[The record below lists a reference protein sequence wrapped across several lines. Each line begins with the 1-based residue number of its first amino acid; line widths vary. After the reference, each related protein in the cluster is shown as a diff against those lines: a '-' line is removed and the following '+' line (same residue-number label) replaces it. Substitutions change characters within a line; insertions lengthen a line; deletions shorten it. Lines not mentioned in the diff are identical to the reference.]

1 MNIGNFSIKYKYF
14 ILALAIGIIITGAYS
29 KSTLKTQ
36 LAPDTNAPTATVMT
50 QYPGAS
56 AQDVVKDIAEPMED
70 EFAKLEG
77 ISRVESTSQDNM
89 SIISLEF
96 GYNTDIDAASI
107 DVQNAISRIRNN
119 LPASMHEPKVL
130 KFNTSDKPIM
140 TLGLKSDSV
149 DMRTIRQIA
158 EDEIGFDL
166 QLVEGVASIDVF
178 GGYSSLVRVDIDKNK
193 LISYGLTLDGVS
205 KILAQNNV
213 NAPGGKLTDNNKEI
227 LVRVEEG
234 LRSIEDL
241 ENIKIPL
248 EDGNSIYLNDIAS
261 IQLSIED
268 LESSY
273 KLNGEE
279 AISILVTK
287 RSDANTVEVADNTRE
302 AIEEL
307 KTKYPFIDIEIAQ
320 DDSVFTN
327 QMVDNMTS
335 SVFVSMGLTI
345 LIIMLFISNV
355 GQSLVVAMSMPL
367 VFLTTLGLMKIT
379 GMSLD
384 MVTLS
389 ALILSIG
396 FVVDASVI
404 VVENIM
410 SHRDMGKNIMRA
422 TIDATNEIAMPSI
435 AGATT
440 TLVVLVPLIFIE
452 GFVGEM
458 FRPLSFTLIYA
469 ISASIIIALIIIPLF
484 TVMLSKFEF
493 NKINKVVEKAS
504 IPFNKMMDRIL
515 EFYVRTLEISLRNK
529 AKVLLIAVVLMILS
543 GLFLKNNGVE
553 MLPQFDSGVTFVSL
567 EMEAGTSLEETANT
581 VEEIE
586 MFLSNEENVKSYD
599 TQMGFEKGS
608 NLLSDFGVMGT
619 NQALMTINLN
629 TRKEREQTIWEFQED
644 LRETIQQLPGIQR
657 FVVKEQGGTATT
669 SSKAPIDLKI
679 SGPDQEILYS
689 IAEDLQNEISQIE
702 GTTNLY
708 KSFNIDNLQLNVKVD
723 NARAGEL
730 GLLNA
735 AVARQIFTSVEGIVG
750 SNMDI
755 EEMKNVDISVQYMDE
770 YRESID
776 DLLDIY
782 IDTPMGV
789 KVPLREVA
797 SVEISERA
805 NIITKEDFQYTI
817 NVLGYTH
824 TRAFSHITADVN
836 AVLENHAFPSGYSA
850 ELAGE
855 QRELSKSMGDMI
867 FLLGLAIIFVYLIL
881 VPQFKSF
888 LHPITVMV
896 TIPLAVIGVAPALG
910 LTGKYMSMPVLLGFI
925 LLAGTVINDAILL
938 LDVIRSKREEG
949 LEINESIEIAVRS
962 RYRPI
967 MMTSLSDI
975 TGMFPLAMQFA
986 LGSERFSPL
995 AIAVSG
1001 GMIATTFLAMI
1012 IVPVIYAS
1020 FEALKEW
1027 DRGTVFSSQTEGQG
1041 DR

>member
-1 MNIGNFSIKYKYF
+1 MNIGNFSLKNKYLV
-14 ILALAIGIIITGAYS
+14 LALAIAIVMIGLYS
-29 KSTLKTQ
+29 RVTLKTQ
-36 LAPDTNAPTATVMT
+36 LAPDTNAPMATVMI

-56 AQDVVKDIAEPMED
+56 AQDVVKDVTEPMED
-70 EFAKLEG
+70 EFGKLEG
-77 ISRVESTSQDNM
+77 ISRVGSTSQDNI

-96 GYNTDIDAASI
+96 GYGIDIDAASI
-107 DVQNAISRIRNN
+107 DVQNAISRIRNK
-119 LPASMHEPKVL
+119 LPDNMEEPKVL
-130 KFNTSDKPIM
+130 KFSTSDKPIM
-140 TLGLKSDSV
+140 TLSLKSDSV
-149 DMRTIRQIA
+149 DMRTIRQVA
-158 EDEIGFDL
+158 EDEIGVDL
-166 QLVEGVASIDVF
+166 QLVDGVASIDVF
-178 GGYSSLVRVDIDKNK
+178 GGYNSLVKVDMDKSK
-193 LISYGLTLDGVS
+193 LIAYGLTLNQVS
-205 KILAQNNV
+205 TILAKNNV
-213 NAPGGKLTDNNKEI
+213 NAPGGKLTDHNKEI

-234 LRSIEDL
+234 LESIDDL
-241 ENIKIPL
+241 ERLKIPL
-248 EDGNSIYLNDIAS
+248 EDGNSIDLKDIANIS
-261 IQLSIED
+261 LSVED

-273 KLNGEE
+273 RLNGQE

-287 RSDANTVEVADNTRE
+287 RSDANTVEVVENIKV

-307 KTKYPFIDIEIAQ
+307 DEKYPFIELEVAQ

-335 SVFVSMGLTI
+335 SVFFSMGLTLI
-345 LIIMLFISNV
+345 IIMLFISNI
-355 GQSLVVAMSMPL
+355 GQSIVVSMSMPL
-367 VFLTTLGLMKIT
+367 VFLTTLGMMKLT

-410 SHRDMGKNIMRA
+410 SHREGTGKDMTTA
-422 TIDATNEIAMPSI
+422 TIDATNEIALPSI

-440 TLVVLVPLIFIE
+440 TLVVLLPLIFIE

-458 FRPLSFTLIYA
+458 FRPLSLTLIYA
-469 ISASIIIALIIIPLF
+469 ITASIVIALIVIPLF

-493 NKINKVVEKAS
+493 KKTNKIIGIISK
-504 IPFNKMMDRIL
+504 PFNKIMDKIL
-515 EFYVRTLEISLRNK
+515 GFYVRLLKISLK
-529 AKVLLIAVVLMILS
+529 AKPMVLLIVFSLLIIS
-543 GLFLKNNGVE
+543 GLFLKNNGIE
-553 MLPQFDSGVTFVSL
+553 MLPEFDSGVTFISL
-567 EMEAGTSLEETANT
+567 EMEAGTSLEETTNA
-581 VEEIE
+581 VVEIE
-586 MFLSNEENVKSYD
+586 KRLAKERNVVSYD
-599 TQMGFEKGS
+599 TQIGFERDS

-629 TRKEREQTIWEFQED
+629 TRKEREQTIWEFQEK
-644 LRETIQQLPGIQR
+644 LREDIEEIPGIQR

-669 SSKAPIDLKI
+669 SSKAPIDIKI
-679 SGPDQEILYS
+679 SGEDQDILYGM
-689 IAEDLQNEISQIE
+689 AEDLQSEIAKIE

-708 KSFNIDNLQLNVKVD
+708 KSFNIDNVQLNVKID
-723 NARAGEL
+723 SARSQEL

-735 AVARQIFTSVEGIVG
+735 DVARQIFTSVEGIVG
-750 SNMDI
+750 TDMDI
-755 EEMKNVDISVQYMDE
+755 GDMKNVDIAVQYMEE
-770 YRESID
+770 YKQSID

-782 IDTPMGV
+782 IDTPIGV
-789 KVPLREVA
+789 KVPLREIATVH
-797 SVEISERA
+797 INERA
-805 NIITKEDFQYTI
+805 NIITKEDSQFTI

-824 TRAFSHITADVN
+824 TRAFSHITQDINKVIK
-836 AVLENHAFPSGYSA
+836 NHSFPSGYSA

-855 QRELSKSMGDMI
+855 QRELGDSMSDMI
-867 FLLGLAIIFVYLIL
+867 FLLALAIVFVYLVL

-896 TIPLAVIGVAPALG
+896 TIPLAIIGVAPALG

-938 LDVIRSKREEG
+938 LDVVRSKRDEG
-949 LEINESIEIAVRS
+949 LAVNEAVELAVTS

-967 MMTSLSDI
+967 MMTSISSI
-975 TGMFPLAMQFA
+975 TGMLPLAMQLA

-1001 GMIATTFLAMI
+1001 GMIATTFLSMI

-1020 FEALKEW
+1020 FEGMKEKFIK
-1027 DRGTVFSSQTEGQG
+1027 V
-1041 DR
+1041 

>member
-1 MNIGNFSIKYKYF
+1 MNIGKFSIKNKYF
-14 ILALAIGIIITGAYS
+14 ILALAIGIVLIGTYS
-29 KSTLKTQ
+29 KLTLKTQ
-36 LAPDTNAPTATVMT
+36 LAPDTNAPTATVMA

-56 AQDVVKDIAEPMED
+56 AQDVVKDVVEPMED
-70 EFAKLEG
+70 EFGKLEG

-89 SIISLEF
+89 AIISLEF
-96 GYNTDIDAASI
+96 GYDIDIDASAI
-107 DVQNAISRIRNN
+107 DIQNAISRIRNN
-119 LPASMHEPKVL
+119 LPDNMNEPKVL
-130 KFNTSDKPIM
+130 KFSTSDKPIM

-166 QLVEGVASIDVF
+166 QLVEGIASIDVF
-178 GGYSSLVRVDIDKNK
+178 GGYNSLVKVDIDKNK
-193 LISYGLTLDGVS
+193 LISYGLSLDEVS
-205 KILAQNNV
+205 RILAQDNV
-213 NAPGGKLTDNNKEI
+213 NAPGGKLIDDNKEI
-227 LVRVEEG
+227 LIRIEEG
-234 LRSIEDL
+234 FGSIDDL
-241 ENIKIPL
+241 ERLKIPL
-248 EDGNSIYLNDIAS
+248 KDGNSIYLEDIAN
-261 IQLSIED
+261 IDLSIED

-287 RSDANTVEVADNTRE
+287 RSDANTVEVVDNTKA
-302 AIEEL
+302 AIKEL
-307 KTKYPFIDIEIAQ
+307 DKKYPFIEIEIAQ

-327 QMVDNMTS
+327 QMVNNMTS
-335 SVFVSMGLTI
+335 SVFFSMALTI
-345 LIIMLFISNV
+345 IIIMLFISNV
-355 GQSLVVAMSMPL
+355 GQSIVVAMSMPL
-367 VFLTTLGLMKIT
+367 VFLTTLGIMKLT

-396 FVVDASVI
+396 FVVDSSVI

-410 SHRDMGKNIMRA
+410 SHSEGKGKDITTA
-422 TIDATNEIAMPSI
+422 TIDATNQIALPSI

-440 TLVVLVPLIFIE
+440 TLVVLIPLIFVK

-469 ISASIIIALIIIPLF
+469 ISASIIIALIVIPLF
-484 TVMLSKFEF
+484 TVMMSRLKF
-493 NKINKVVEKAS
+493 NKINKLVEKAS
-504 IPFNKMMDRIL
+504 RPFNKIMDKIL
-515 EFYVRTLEISLRNK
+515 GFYVKTLKISLKNK
-529 AKVLLIAVVLMILS
+529 GKVLLITLILMILS
-543 GLFLKNNGVE
+543 GLFLRNNGLE
-553 MLPQFDSGVTFVSL
+553 MLPKFDSGVTFVSL
-567 EMEAGTSLEETANT
+567 EMEAGTSLEQTTNT

-586 MFLSNEENVKSYD
+586 KLLAKEENVESYD
-599 TQMGFEKGS
+599 TQIGFEKDS

-644 LRETIQQLPGIQR
+644 LRKNIKQLPGVQR

-679 SGPDQEILYS
+679 SGQDQEILYS
-689 IAEDLQNEISQIE
+689 IADDLQNKISEIE

-708 KSFNIDNLQLNVKVD
+708 KSFNIDNLQLNVKID
-723 NARAGEL
+723 SARSQEL

-735 AVARQIFTSVEGIVG
+735 AVARQIFTSIEGIVG
-750 SNMDI
+750 TNMDI
-755 EEMKNVDISVQYMDE
+755 EGMKNVDVSVQYMDE
-770 YRESID
+770 YKESID
-776 DLLDIY
+776 NLLDVY

-797 SVEISERA
+797 TVEINKRA
-805 NIITKEDFQYTI
+805 NIITKEDFQFTI

-824 TRAFSHITADVN
+824 TRAFSHITKDIN
-836 AVLENHAFPSGYSA
+836 TLIENYPLPSGYSA

-855 QRELSKSMGDMI
+855 QRELSNSMSDMI
-867 FLLGLAIIFVYLIL
+867 FLLALAIVFVYLVL

-888 LHPITVMV
+888 LHPIIIMV
-896 TIPLAVIGVAPALG
+896 TIPLSVIGVAPALG

-938 LDVIRSKREEG
+938 LDVITLKRDEG
-949 LEINESIEIAVRS
+949 LEINDAIEVAVKS

-975 TGMFPLAMQFA
+975 TGMLPLAMQLA

-1020 FEALKEW
+1020 FEGLKEKIFNQI
-1027 DRGTVFSSQTEGQG
+1027 VPKSEMN
-1041 DR
+1041 